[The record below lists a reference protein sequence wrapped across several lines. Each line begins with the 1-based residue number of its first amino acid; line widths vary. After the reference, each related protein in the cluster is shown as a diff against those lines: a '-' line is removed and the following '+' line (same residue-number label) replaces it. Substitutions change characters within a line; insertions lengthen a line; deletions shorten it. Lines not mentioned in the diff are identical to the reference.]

1 MIARQSIA
9 AAVAVLAG
17 LFAMQERDSAAA
29 PATAPSDDRPLVLTP
44 QNTIILEGPG
54 GSAELLQYCL
64 LRYYVSV
71 ETAEPFQPGAK
82 VDRSTAPA
90 FAVLRESPKLVLPAD
105 KCILSL
111 GPTRLL
117 GQADRQRLAQSAGA
131 ILLKRAGRAILLAG
145 QLDEAVSAFLDRVAG
160 IRSYAPEEIWT
171 SRPAEKQM
179 TVGELDL
186 FRPRVFATSW
196 LAPYWPR
203 NREWVRLNPS
213 AGRLTISSNHN
224 LANIFPPDKYGR
236 SHPEIYELRGGQR
249 RVPLSVGTRI
259 WNPCL
264 SAKVLPDLAMEYVR
278 ATMKQRPG
286 TKYISMGMMDINFDC
301 QCESCQAS
309 VRRHGGSYSNLYY
322 TLLNEVARRCQGEFP
337 GLLITSLLYS
347 NARTPPVGM
356 RIEPNIVVKVVTK
369 TYRFVEPEALAGEQ
383 RRIRAFSD
391 LGARWMIHDWCFS
404 GVSPRNYM
412 HQYAAFLQWAA
423 QNGMIGAY
431 VEYSPGESWYLD
443 GAKYWILAQLLAD
456 PYQDVDLLWK
466 QYCRD
471 MFGPAGELMYRFHQH
486 FQDKFVH
493 APEHIMLADVPRQ
506 EPALFSPDD
515 LAYQRSLLEGAIRLT
530 AGDELIQQRLAKVL
544 RYFRA
549 HELFAQA
556 TYLPNKLDR
565 QFAGEGINKPLLAF
579 YVNDDGSKLD
589 EAIRYY
595 HTRRTVA
602 PDDNYMEVRL
612 GMPVSY
618 VNNYTRPLAG
628 LLGTIRRQTLG
639 DAASNKADRASARA
653 IVDRSVA
660 LLRENLPERRIDD
673 RVRLLEGILGKMLWV
688 PAVGPGEGPKIDG
701 DLSDACWAK
710 AAVLDDFTE
719 RDTLRRSKHQTRG
732 KLLRCGDKLLLAVEC
747 RQDGPIWAQ
756 SPKDTLTGTH
766 IWRES
771 GIEAFFGPATAEDPP
786 PYAQYVINA
795 FGAFRGFGQAKDNR
809 DGVQVEVKL
818 DTDQGVFVIEAALPL
833 KAGSYDY
840 AACKTLTFNVGRMIY
855 TRDSYESDVIV
866 GWYPIFRTISDPAS
880 RSLIFLE

>member
-1 MIARQSIA
+1 MTARQIVRTLVAALLAVALCLSPSPA
-9 AAVAVLAG
+9 AAA
-17 LFAMQERDSAAA
+17 
-29 PATAPSDDRPLVLTP
+29 DDQPLVLTP

-54 GSAELLQYCL
+54 GTGELLQYYL
-64 LRYYVSV
+64 LRYYVGL
-71 ETAEPFQPGAK
+71 EAAEAFKPGAK
-82 VDRSTAPA
+82 ADRSTSPA
-90 FAVLRESPKLVLPAD
+90 FPVLRESPKLAPPGD

-117 GQADRQRLAQSAGA
+117 GEADRQRLADSPGA
-131 ILLKRAGRAILLAG
+131 VLLKRSGRVVLLAG
-145 QLDEAVSAFLDRVAG
+145 QLDEAVSVFLDRVAS
-160 IRSYAPEEIWT
+160 IRSYAPDEIWT
-171 SRPAEKQM
+171 SRPPEKQM

-196 LAPYWPR
+196 LAPYWQR

-224 LANIFPPDKYGR
+224 LANIFPPDKYGQT
-236 SHPEIYELRGGQR
+236 HPEIYELRGGQR
-249 RVPLSVGTRI
+249 RVPLSVGTKV

-264 SAKVLPDLAMEYVR
+264 SAKALPGLAMEYVR
-278 ATMKQRPG
+278 ETMKQRPH
-286 TKYISMGMMDINFDC
+286 TKYVSMGMMDISFDC
-301 QCESCQAS
+301 QCESCQSS
-309 VRRHGGSYSNLYY
+309 VRKHGGSYSNLYY
-322 TLLNEVARRCQGEFP
+322 ALLNEVARRCRKEFP

-369 TYRFVEPEALAGEQ
+369 TYRFVETAALEAEQ
-383 RRIRAFSD
+383 RRIQAFSD

-431 VEYSPGESWYLD
+431 IEYSPGESWYLD
-443 GAKYWILAQLLAD
+443 GAKYWVLAQLLAD

-471 MFGPAGELMYRFHQH
+471 MFGPAGGELMYRFHQH

-493 APEHIMLADVPRQ
+493 APEQITLADLPRQ
-506 EPALFSPDD
+506 EPALFGPDD
-515 LAYQRSLLEGAIRLT
+515 LAYQRSLLEGAMKRT
-530 AGDELIQQRLAKVL
+530 AGDELIQQRLAKVM

-565 QFAGEGINKPLLAF
+565 EFAGEGVNKPLLAF
-579 YVNDDGSKLD
+579 YVNDDSSKLD
-589 EAIRYY
+589 QAIRYY
-595 HTRRTVA
+595 NTERTIA

-618 VNNYTRPLAG
+618 INNYTRGLAG
-628 LLGTIRRQTLG
+628 LLGVIRRQALG
-639 DAASNKADRASARA
+639 QGVADNPDRAAARA
-653 IVDRSVA
+653 MVDRSVA
-660 LLRENLPERRIDD
+660 LLGENLPQRRIED
-673 RVRLLEGILGKMLWV
+673 RVRLLEGILRKMLWV
-688 PAVGPGEGPKIDG
+688 PAVPVGEGPKIDG
-701 DLSDACWAK
+701 DLCDPCWAK
-710 AAVLDDFTE
+710 AVDLSDFTE
-719 RDTLRRSKHQTRG
+719 RDTLRRSKHETSG
-732 KLLRCGDKLLLAVEC
+732 KLLRCGDKLLLALVC

-771 GIEAFFGPATAEDPP
+771 GIEVFFGPATADENPP
-786 PYAQYVINA
+786 FAQYVINA
-795 FGAFRGFGQAKDNR
+795 FGAFRGFGQSKDNR

-818 DTDQGVFVIEAALPL
+818 DKDKGVYVIEAALPL

-840 AACKTLTFNVGRMIY
+840 SACKALTFNVGRMIY

-880 RSLIFLE
+880 RSLIFME